1 MEMPLQGGERE
12 GEELCVSE
20 CVSQTVLAVAV
31 SVALNCVR
39 VQTQRREYCV
49 CQSGV
54 VASVSMGRSY
64 CLSFYLK

>member
-1 MEMPLQGGERE
+1 MPLQGGERE
-12 GEELCVSE
+12 GEEL

-31 SVALNCVR
+31 SVALNCVW
-39 VQTQRREYCV
+39 VQTRRREYCM

-54 VASVSMGRSY
+54 VASFSMGSPY